1 MAVLIYEYYNIFKYM
16 KYDLD
21 ELNEKFNKINYDK
34 DILNEELKESIHHI
48 ADIDETNITRE
59 LKYDMYDGLERIYQ
73 IENDK
78 YKDLISRYSQAYLE
92 MSDFY
97 VGEELPREDFK
108 RNLLDIYLFMF
119 YVLDTCNPM
128 NEYDID

>member
-1 MAVLIYEYYNIFKYM
+1 MDLKLNISNVEDIEYIKS
-16 KYDLD
+16 
-21 ELNEKFNKINYDK
+21 INYDK

>member
-1 MAVLIYEYYNIFKYM
+1 M

-97 VGEELPREDFK
+97 VGEELPRDDFK
-108 RNLLDIYLFMF
+108 KNVLDIYTFIF
-119 YVLDTCNPM
+119 YVLENCNIM
-128 NEYDID
+128 NEYDVD